1 MGIGSLPVLGR
12 CGLCGRESLGGGMKK
27 MILMLLVL
35 IGVSGRFVMA
45 APETPLRVG
54 IVGLVHDH
62 VGGFFKGGALAPAGG
77 ILSRPDVQ
85 VVGIVEPDQK
95 LFDSYAARFQ
105 LSPELHFH
113 SIQEMVAHA
122 HPQAILVFTATSEH
136 RRVVEESASL
146 GVHVMMEKPLA
157 ISYKDALAIQDA
169 AHRGK
174 IHVLVNYETS
184 WYPSNTEAFNLFKQ
198 GALGPMVKAIF
209 REGHQGPKLIGVGP
223 EFLSWLTDPKQNGA
237 GALFDF
243 GCYGPDLMTWF
254 MNGEAPLSV
263 MAVTKHF
270 QPEVYPKVDD
280 EAVIVLNYANAVAIV
295 EASWNWP
302 FGVKQMEVFG
312 RTGYA
317 RALDSTE
324 LIVRKANDASGQDRK
339 ETAIPRPYDD
349 PLHYFEA
356 VLSGAIAEENSLSS
370 LKTNITVTEILDA
383 ARQSAQTGK
392 AVSLPLAK

>member
-1 MGIGSLPVLGR
+1 
-12 CGLCGRESLGGGMKK
+12 MKK
-27 MILMLLVL
+27 MFVMLLVL
-35 IGVSGRFVMA
+35 FAASGRFAMA
-45 APETPLRVG
+45 APATPLKVG

-77 ILSRPDVQ
+77 ILSRADVQ

-105 LSPELHFH
+105 LPPELHFR
-113 SIQEMVAHA
+113 SIQEMFAHA
-122 HPQAILVFTATSEH
+122 HPQALLVFTATSEH
-136 RRVVEESASL
+136 RRIVEESASL

-157 ISYKDALAIQDA
+157 TTYKDALAIQEA
-169 AHRGK
+169 AQRGK
-174 IHVLVNYETS
+174 IHVLVDYETS
-184 WYPSNTEAFNLFKQ
+184 WYPSNREAFNLFKQ
-198 GALGPMVKAIF
+198 GALGPMVKAVF
-209 REGHQGPKLIGVGP
+209 RDGHQGPKLIGVGP
-223 EFLSWLTDPKQNGA
+223 DFLSWLTDPKQNGA

-254 MNGEAPLSV
+254 MDGEGPLSV
-263 MAVTKHF
+263 MAVTKQL
-270 QPEVYPKVDD
+270 QPLLYPKVDD

-302 FGVKQMEVFG
+302 FGVKQMEIYG

-317 RALDSTE
+317 RALDSE
-324 LIVRKANDASGQDRK
+324 EIIVRKANDAGGQGKRQ
-339 ETAIPRPYDD
+339 TFFPRPYDD
-349 PLHYFEA
+349 PLHYLEA
-356 VLSGAIAEENSLSS
+356 VLSGEITEENSVSS

-392 AVSLPLAK
+392 TIDLPLPQK

>member
-1 MGIGSLPVLGR
+1 
-12 CGLCGRESLGGGMKK
+12 MKK
-27 MILMLLVL
+27 LVTLLVL
-35 IGVSGRFVMA
+35 VAVSGRLAMA
-45 APETPLRVG
+45 APETPLKVG

-62 VGGFFKGGALAPAGG
+62 AGGFFRGGALAPAGG
-77 ILSRPDVQ
+77 ILKRPDVQ

-105 LSPELHFH
+105 LSPELHFRN
-113 SIQEMVAHA
+113 IQEMVAHA

-157 ISYKDALAIQDA
+157 TSYKDALAIEEA
-169 AHRGK
+169 AQRGK

-184 WYPSNTEAFNLFKQ
+184 WYPSNTEALHLVQQ
-198 GALGPMVKAIF
+198 GALGPIVKTVF
-209 REGHQGPKLIGVGP
+209 RDGHEGPKLIGVGP

-254 MNGEAPLSV
+254 MNGEAPVSV
-263 MAVTKHF
+263 MAVTKQL
-270 QPEVYPKVDD
+270 QPELYPKVDD
-280 EAVIVLNYANAVAIV
+280 EAVIIVNYANAVAIV

-302 FGVKQMEVFG
+302 FGVKETEVFG

-317 RALDSTE
+317 RALNSTE
-324 LIVRKANDASGQDRK
+324 IVVRKANDAAGQALK
-339 ETAIPRPYDD
+339 GTIIPRPYDD

-356 VLSGAIAEENSLSS
+356 ILSGEITEGNSVSS
-370 LKTNITVTEILDA
+370 LKTNIIVTEILDA

-392 AVSLPLAK
+392 AVSLPLGR

>member
-1 MGIGSLPVLGR
+1 
-12 CGLCGRESLGGGMKK
+12 MKR
-27 MILMLLVL
+27 ILVTLLVL
-35 IGVSGRFVMA
+35 IAVSGRFAMA
-45 APETPLRVG
+45 APETPLKVG

-95 LFDSYAARFQ
+95 LFDSYAERFH

-113 SIQEMVAHA
+113 SIQEMVAHT

-157 ISYKDALAIQDA
+157 TSYKDALAIQDA
-169 AHRGK
+169 AQRGK

-184 WYPSNTEAFNLFKQ
+184 WYPSNSEAFHLFKQ
-198 GALGPMVKAIF
+198 GALGPMVKAVF

-223 EFLSWLTDPKQNGA
+223 DFLSWLTDPKQNGA

-263 MAVTKHF
+263 MAVTKQL
-270 QPEVYPKVDD
+270 QPELYPKVDD
-280 EAVIVLNYANAVAIV
+280 EAVIILNYANAVAIV

-324 LIVRKANDASGQDRK
+324 LIVRKANDATGQDRK
-339 ETAIPRPYDD
+339 ETSIPRPHDD

-356 VLSGAIAEENSLSS
+356 VLSGEIEEENSLSS

-383 ARQSAQTGK
+383 ARQSAQSGNT
-392 AVSLPLAK
+392 VSLPLAK

>member
-1 MGIGSLPVLGR
+1 
-12 CGLCGRESLGGGMKK
+12 MKK
-27 MILMLLVL
+27 ILVLLVVL
-35 IGVSGRFVMA
+35 LAVSARFAIA
-45 APETPLRVG
+45 AQATPLKVG

-95 LFDSYAARFQ
+95 LFDSYAERFQ

-136 RRVVEESASL
+136 RRVVEECASL

-157 ISYKDALAIQDA
+157 TSYKDALAIQEA
-169 AHRGK
+169 VQRGK

-184 WYPSNTEAFNLFKQ
+184 WYPSNREAFNLFKQ
-198 GALGPMVKAIF
+198 GALGPMVKAVF

-223 EFLSWLTDPKQNGA
+223 EFLSWLTDPKQNGG

-254 MNGEAPLSV
+254 MDGEVPLSV
-263 MAVTKHF
+263 MAVTKQM
-270 QPEVYPKVDD
+270 QPLVYPKVDD

-317 RALDSTE
+317 RALDSAE
-324 LIVRKANDASGQDRK
+324 IIVRKENEAGGQGKRQ
-339 ETAIPRPYDD
+339 TFFPRPYDD
-349 PLHYFEA
+349 PLHYLEA
-356 VLSGAIAEENSLSS
+356 ILSGEIAEENSASS

-383 ARQSAQTGK
+383 ARQSAQTDK
-392 AVSLPLAK
+392 KVDLPLAK

>member
-1 MGIGSLPVLGR
+1 
-12 CGLCGRESLGGGMKK
+12 MKK
-27 MILMLLVL
+27 TLGLLVL
-35 IGVSGRFVMA
+35 LLAVFARFAVA
-45 APETPLRVG
+45 AQETPLKVG

-62 VGGFFKGGALAPAGG
+62 VGGFFKGGSLAPAGG
-77 ILSRPDVQ
+77 ILSRSDVQ

-95 LFDSYAARFQ
+95 LFDSYAELFH

-136 RRVVEESASL
+136 RRVVEESAAL

-157 ISYKDALAIQDA
+157 TSYKDALAIQDA
-169 AHRGK
+169 AQRGK

-184 WYPSNTEAFNLFKQ
+184 WYPSNREAFTLFKK
-198 GALGPMVKAIF
+198 GAFGPMVKAVF
-209 REGHQGPKLIGVGP
+209 REGHEGPKLIGVSP
-223 EFLSWLTDPKQNGA
+223 DFLSWLTDPKQNGG

-254 MNGEAPLSV
+254 MDGEAPLWV
-263 MAVTKHF
+263 MAVTKQL
-270 QPEVYPKVDD
+270 QPLVYPKVDD
-280 EAVIVLNYANAVAIV
+280 EAAIVLNYANAVAIV

-317 RALDSTE
+317 RALNSAE
-324 LIVRKANDASGQDRK
+324 LIVREAKDASGQARK
-339 ETAIPRPYDD
+339 ETTLPRPYDD

-356 VLSGAIAEENSLSS
+356 VLSGEITEENSASS

-383 ARQSAQTGK
+383 ARQSAQAGK
-392 AVSLPLAK
+392 TIDLPLAKK

>member
-1 MGIGSLPVLGR
+1 
-12 CGLCGRESLGGGMKK
+12 MKK
-27 MILMLLVL
+27 MLVMLLVL
-35 IGVSGRFVMA
+35 IAVSGGFAMA
-45 APETPLRVG
+45 APETPLKVG

-62 VGGFFKGGALAPAGG
+62 VGGFFRGGALAPAGG

-95 LFDSYAARFQ
+95 LFDSYAERFH

-113 SIQEMVAHA
+113 SIREMVEHA

-157 ISYKDALAIQDA
+157 TSYKDALAIQEVA
-169 AHRGK
+169 QRGK

-184 WYPSNTEAFNLFKQ
+184 WYPSNVEAFHLFKQ
-198 GALGPMVKAIF
+198 GALGPMVKAVF

-254 MNGEAPLSV
+254 MNGEAPVSV
-263 MAVTKHF
+263 MAVTKKL
-270 QPEVYPKVDD
+270 QPELYPKVDD
-280 EAVIVLNYANAVAIV
+280 EAAIILNYANAVAIV

-317 RALDSTE
+317 RALDSTA

-339 ETAIPRPYDD
+339 ETSIPRPYDD

-356 VLSGAIAEENSLSS
+356 VLAGEIAEENSLSS

-392 AVSLPLAK
+392 TVSLPLAK

>member
-1 MGIGSLPVLGR
+1 
-12 CGLCGRESLGGGMKK
+12 MKK
-27 MILMLLVL
+27 LVTLLALVA
-35 IGVSGRFVMA
+35 VSGRLAMA
-45 APETPLRVG
+45 APETPLKVG

-62 VGGFFKGGALAPAGG
+62 AGGFFRGGALAPAGG
-77 ILSRPDVQ
+77 ILKRPDVQ

-105 LSPELHFH
+105 LSPELHFRN
-113 SIQEMVAHA
+113 IQEMVAHA

-157 ISYKDALAIQDA
+157 TSYKDALAIEEA
-169 AHRGK
+169 AQRGK

-184 WYPSNTEAFNLFKQ
+184 WYPSNTEALHLVQQ
-198 GALGPMVKAIF
+198 GALGPIVKTVF
-209 REGHQGPKLIGVGP
+209 RDGHEGPKLIGVGP

-254 MNGEAPLSV
+254 MNGEAPVSV
-263 MAVTKHF
+263 MAVTKQL
-270 QPEVYPKVDD
+270 QPELYPKVDD
-280 EAVIVLNYANAVAIV
+280 EAVIIVNYANAVAIV

-302 FGVKQMEVFG
+302 FGVKETEVFG

-317 RALDSTE
+317 RALNSTE
-324 LIVRKANDASGQDRK
+324 IVVRKANDAAGQALK
-339 ETAIPRPYDD
+339 GTIIPRPYDD

-356 VLSGAIAEENSLSS
+356 ILSGEITEGNSVSS
-370 LKTNITVTEILDA
+370 LKTNIIVTEILDA

-392 AVSLPLAK
+392 AVSLPLGR

>member
-1 MGIGSLPVLGR
+1 MSALWRLEFFGAKAWEGNMKKVLG
-12 CGLCGRESLGGGMKK
+12 
-27 MILMLLVL
+27 MLLVL
-35 IGVSGRFVMA
+35 LSVSGRFAMA
-45 APETPLRVG
+45 GPATPLKVG

-95 LFDSYAARFQ
+95 LFDSYAERFH
-105 LSPELHFH
+105 LSPEQHFR
-113 SIQEMVAHA
+113 SIQEMVARA

-136 RRVVEESASL
+136 RRVVEESAPL

-157 ISYKDALAIQDA
+157 TSYKDALAIQEA
-169 AHRGK
+169 AQRGK

-184 WYPSNTEAFNLFKQ
+184 WYPSNTEAFHLLKQ
-198 GALGPMVKAIF
+198 GGLGPIVKAVF
-209 REGHQGPKLIGVGP
+209 RDGHQGPKLIGVGP
-223 EFLSWLTDPKQNGA
+223 DFLSWLTDPKQNGA

-254 MNGEAPLSV
+254 MNGEAPVSV
-263 MAVTKHF
+263 MALAKHL
-270 QPEVYPKVDD
+270 QPELYPKVDD
-280 EAVIVLNYANAVAIV
+280 EAVIILNYANAVAIV

-302 FGVKQMEVFG
+302 FGVKETEVFG

-324 LIVRKANDASGQDRK
+324 IVVRKASDASGQNMK
-339 ETAIPRPYDD
+339 GSSIPRPYDD

-356 VLSGAIAEENSLSS
+356 ILTGEIAEENSLSS

-383 ARQSAQTGK
+383 ARQAAQTGK
-392 AVSLPLAK
+392 TVSLPLAK

>member
-1 MGIGSLPVLGR
+1 MGIGSLPVLNQVR
-12 CGLCGRESLGGGMKK
+12 SLRRENSGGNMKK
-27 MILMLLVL
+27 MLVLLVFL
-35 IGVSGRFVMA
+35 TVSAGFAMA
-45 APETPLRVG
+45 APETPLKVG

-62 VGGFFKGGALAPAGG
+62 VGGFFRGGALAPAGG

-95 LFDSYAARFQ
+95 LFDSYAERFH

-113 SIQEMVAHA
+113 SIQEMVAHT

-157 ISYKDALAIQDA
+157 TSYEDSLAIQQA
-169 AHRGK
+169 AQRGK

-223 EFLSWLTDPKQNGA
+223 DFLSWLTDPKQNGA

-263 MAVTKHF
+263 LAVTKKL
-270 QPEVYPKVDD
+270 QPELYPEVDD
-280 EAVIVLNYANAVAIV
+280 EAVIILNYANAVAIV

-324 LIVRKANDASGQDRK
+324 LIVRKANDAAGQDRK
-339 ETAIPRPYDD
+339 ETIIPRPYDD

-356 VLSGAIAEENSLSS
+356 VLSGEIAEEDSLSS
-370 LKTNITVTEILDA
+370 LKTNVTVTEILDA

-392 AVSLPLAK
+392 TVSLPLAK

>member
-1 MGIGSLPVLGR
+1 
-12 CGLCGRESLGGGMKK
+12 
-27 MILMLLVL
+27 
-35 IGVSGRFVMA
+35 
-45 APETPLRVG
+45 
-54 IVGLVHDH
+54 

-392 AVSLPLAK
+392 AVSLPLAE

>member
-1 MGIGSLPVLGR
+1 
-12 CGLCGRESLGGGMKK
+12 
-27 MILMLLVL
+27 
-35 IGVSGRFVMA
+35 
-45 APETPLRVG
+45 
-54 IVGLVHDH
+54 
-62 VGGFFKGGALAPAGG
+62 
-77 ILSRPDVQ
+77 
-85 VVGIVEPDQK
+85 
-95 LFDSYAARFQ
+95 
-105 LSPELHFH
+105 
-113 SIQEMVAHA
+113 
-122 HPQAILVFTATSEH
+122 
-136 RRVVEESASL
+136 
-146 GVHVMMEKPLA
+146 
-157 ISYKDALAIQDA
+157 
-169 AHRGK
+169 
-174 IHVLVNYETS
+174 
-184 WYPSNTEAFNLFKQ
+184 
-198 GALGPMVKAIF
+198 
-209 REGHQGPKLIGVGP
+209 
-223 EFLSWLTDPKQNGA
+223 
-237 GALFDF
+237 
-243 GCYGPDLMTWF
+243 MTWF

-263 MAVTKHF
+263 MAVTKHL